1 MNLSEHDLERQ
12 LRSAPKPRP
21 PAGLR
26 QQLIDQVRLAEAS
39 SPIGRRG
46 APGWFRRWWPALAPA
61 AVSAACAVVLT
72 FQQLELRDLKESLRA
87 LSPPSEAANTPVIQA
102 VGSTT
107 KAAPAVAPAPG
118 PEEEL
123 SRLRETAQQLRAE
136 VAQLEQL
143 RAENGKL
150 RAQLAAP
157 QPGTFTP
164 EEQQA
169 LAQAR
174 ERAQSI
180 QCVNNLKQIGLA
192 ARVWAL
198 DNRDSEPDN
207 REVFPSDFLSMSN
220 ELSTPKILVCAGD
233 TNRPVA
239 TDWASFSAANCSYE
253 YLAPNGSSDDPL
265 RVLARCPIHGNIGLC
280 DGSVQMGVA
289 KNHPEWVIQRNGKV
303 YYEDEA
309 ARTLRLTK

>member
-12 LRSAPKPRP
+12 LRLAPKPRP

-26 QQLIDQVRLAEAS
+26 QQLIDRVRLAEAS
-39 SPIGRRG
+39 SPIGRSG
-46 APGWFRRWWPALAPA
+46 APGWFHRWWPALAPA

-87 LSPPSEAANTPVIQA
+87 LSPPSETLNTPVIQA
-102 VGSTT
+102 VASTT
-107 KAAPAVAPAPG
+107 KAAPVVAPTPG

-157 QPGTFTP
+157 QPGMFTP

-174 ERAQSI
+174 EKAQSI

-192 ARVWAL
+192 ARIWAL
-198 DNRDSEPDN
+198 DNRD
-207 REVFPSDFLSMSN
+207 VYPSDFLSMSN
-220 ELSTPKILVCAGD
+220 ELTTPKILVCPAD
-233 TNRPVA
+233 TNRPAA
-239 TDWASFSAANCSYE
+239 TDWASCSSASYSYE

-265 RVLARCPIHGNIGLC
+265 RVLTRCPIHGNIGLC

-289 KNHPEWVIQRNGKV
+289 KNHPDWVIQRNGKV
-303 YYEDEA
+303 YYEDAA

>member
-1 MNLSEHDLERQ
+1 MNLSEQDFERQ

-39 SPIGRRG
+39 SPIARRG
-46 APGWFRRWWPALAPA
+46 APGWFHRWWPALAPA

-72 FQQLELRDLKESLRA
+72 FQQLELRDLKESMRA
-87 LSPPSEAANTPVIQA
+87 LSPPSETANTPVIQA
-102 VGSTT
+102 VGSTPQ
-107 KAAPAVAPAPG
+107 AAPAVAPAPG

-150 RAQLAAP
+150 RAQLAVP
-157 QPGTFTP
+157 QPGMFTP

-174 ERAQSI
+174 EKAQSI

-192 ARVWAL
+192 ARIWAL
-198 DNRDSEPDN
+198 DNRD
-207 REVFPSDFLSMSN
+207 VYPSDFLSMSN
-220 ELSTPKILVCAGD
+220 ELTTPKILVCPAD
-233 TNRPVA
+233 TNRPAA
-239 TDWASFSAANCSYE
+239 TDWASCSSASYSYE

-265 RVLARCPIHGNIGLC
+265 RVLTRCPIHGNIGLC

-289 KNHPEWVIQRNGKV
+289 KNHPDWVIQRNGKV
-303 YYEDEA
+303 YYEDA
-309 ARTLRLTK
+309 AHTLRLTK